1 MTGMTVINVESK
13 KWTASGSFIDKIH
26 LQPTPFVG
34 EGRVE
39 GFSNTIV
46 PFMAKLLFDRLC
58 NPHEVYQ
65 VMLLR
70 AFYSP
75 FMGYIA
81 SVEQYDNLSF
91 RDKCEVHTLMQV
103 SARQLQAKLEI
114 VVANDKERPEIAF
127 VMATDDLVKRPRIY
141 LTKLAFEAFATAST
155 LAEEQHA
162 LTFLFLNIAREFG
175 HLWPRTVR
183 HLLFVASITC

>member
-1 MTGMTVINVESK
+1 MTVINVERK
-13 KWTASGSFIDKIH
+13 KWTSSSSFIDKIH

-39 GFSNTIV
+39 GFSDTIV

-114 VVANDKERPEIAF
+114 VVVNDKERPEIAF

-162 LTFLFLNIAREFG
+162 LTFLFLSIAREFG

>member
-1 MTGMTVINVESK
+1 MTEMTDIDVECK
-13 KWTASGSFIDKIH
+13 KWTASGSFMDKIS
-26 LQPTPFVG
+26 LQPTLFIG

-46 PFMAKLLFDRLC
+46 PFMANLLFDRLC

-75 FMGYIA
+75 FMKYTA

-103 SARQLQAKLEI
+103 SARQLQAKLQI
-114 VVANDKERPEIAF
+114 VVANDEERPEVGF
-127 VMATDDLVKRPRIY
+127 VMATDDLVNRPRIY
-141 LTKLAFEAFATAST
+141 LTKLAFEALANAST

-162 LTFLFLNIAREFG
+162 LTYLFLVIAHEYG
-175 HLWPRTVR
+175 HIWPHTVR
-183 HLLFVASITC
+183 HLLFIMSITC

>member
-1 MTGMTVINVESK
+1 
-13 KWTASGSFIDKIH
+13 
-26 LQPTPFVG
+26 
-34 EGRVE
+34 
-39 GFSNTIV
+39 
-46 PFMAKLLFDRLC
+46 MANLLFDRLC

-70 AFYSP
+70 AFYSS
-75 FMGYIA
+75 FMKYTA

-114 VVANDKERPEIAF
+114 VVANDQERPQVGFA
-127 VMATDDLVKRPRIY
+127 MAADDLVKRPRIY
-141 LTKLAFEAFATAST
+141 LTKLAFEALANAST

-162 LTFLFLNIAREFG
+162 LTYLFLVIAHEYG
-175 HLWPRTVR
+175 HIWPRTVR
-183 HLLFVASITC
+183 HLLFVVSITC